1 MVHHPGPKVAVID
14 ALVPAAVTRLVVG
27 LKPVNMRW
35 REERIRSYCRDEL
48 GLEPDKATAF
58 LFVNSSRD
66 CLLLY
71 CLDHDGDRILQKKL
85 DKGAFLLPVPESGGT
100 AYVSMKRS
108 MLPRLFRSP

>member
-1 MVHHPGPKVAVID
+1 MVHHPGPKVTVID
-14 ALVPAAVTRLVVG
+14 ALVPPAVTRLVLG

-48 GLEPDKATAF
+48 GLELDKATAF
-58 LFVNSSRD
+58 LFVNSNRD

-71 CLDHDGDRILQKKL
+71 CLDRDGDRIVQKKL
-85 DKGAFLLPVPESGGT
+85 DKGAFLLPVPESQGT

-108 MLPRLFRSP
+108 MLSKLFRSP